1 MIRLLLV
8 DDQTIIRQGLKSLL
22 ELNDDIEVVGEAAN
36 GKVALEKVSE
46 LTPDVVLMDLRMPMM
61 DGVAATRT
69 IAAQFPETKVLVL
82 TTFDEDESVGQAIQA
97 GAIGYLLKDTEPEAL
112 TQAIRAVSQGYTHMG
127 PGLLSKAIAHAATP
141 STAQISEEEHHK
153 QQTAL
158 AALTPR
164 EREVLTLIAHGLS
177 NREIAAELCIS
188 ESTVK
193 NHVTRILSQLAL
205 RDRTQAAIFVNASS
219 SSPSSSQPPV
229 P

>member
-141 STAQISEEEHHK
+141 PTAQISEEEHHK

-158 AALTPR
+158 ATLTPR
-164 EREVLTLIAHGLS
+164 EREVLGLIAHGLS
-177 NREIAAELCIS
+177 NREIASELCIS

-219 SSPSSSQPPV
+219 NSQSKSQPPV